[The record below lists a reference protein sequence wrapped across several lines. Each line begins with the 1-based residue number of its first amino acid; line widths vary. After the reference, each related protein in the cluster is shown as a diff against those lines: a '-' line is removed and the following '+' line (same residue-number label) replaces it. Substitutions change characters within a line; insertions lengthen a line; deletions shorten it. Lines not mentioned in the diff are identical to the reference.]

1 LKCPKCYDEMM
12 LLCRRDSYG
21 FMNELY
27 YRCLACGFIPEER
40 DYGAGAKTVGK
51 KPSVH
56 PEFKT
61 SSRYFWNVAT
71 ATVLAALVLA
81 ATVQIPVPVT
91 VFAAQTSLD
100 PVKDILPYIKLV
112 NFTITGFTLNYTD
125 SQMTLLISADSA
137 TVKTI
142 ETAPNVTTS
151 TIVVQKALITYRDS
165 KRTLKMGFACLTLTV
180 TIKYAQLLASIDA
193 TVILPLWTA
202 IVNRIT
208 GQVP

>member
-1 LKCPKCYDEMM
+1 MM

-27 YRCLACGFIPEER
+27 YRCLACGFTPEEG
-40 DYGAGAKTVGK
+40 DYATRAENVGK

-56 PEFKT
+56 SGSKM
-61 SSRYFWNVAT
+61 SGRYFWNVAT

-112 NFTITGFTLNYTD
+112 NFTINDFTLNYTN
-125 SQMTLLISADSA
+125 SQMTLLISAASA

-151 TIVVQKALITYRDS
+151 TIVVQKAMVMYHDS
-165 KRTLKMGFACLTLTV
+165 MRTLSMGFASLTLTV
-180 TIKYAQLLASIDA
+180 TIRYAELLANIDA

-202 IVNRIT
+202 IVNRLT